1 MQDIQQNGI
10 TVDRSRGGQMEIRKA
25 VEDYLTF
32 ARKVKG
38 FSPTT
43 ITTYRSN
50 LEQFFQTAH
59 IKTLDELT
67 LDKVDAFFVQI
78 EAEGLKRNTLARY
91 SSSIRS
97 FIFYQNRNGWTQVLS
112 EHVVQTKREQVVIR
126 YVTPEEVNKL
136 LEVIPRSRDRLIV
149 LLLFTSGMRI
159 NELINITVEDIT
171 ENTIHIIR
179 KGGKHDDVV
188 IDQGVADY
196 LQLYLMMEQ
205 ITTGYIFRS
214 TTGQRIHSGAV
225 SLCLK
230 LASRKAGIKHVNP
243 HSLRHGFGTYLAESG
258 ANIYDIMKMMGHVN
272 VNVAMRYLHMSKSH
286 KVQQHA
292 IYAPKTINPLTND
305 TTSAKIPSEFWNEP

>member
-1 MQDIQQNGI
+1 
-10 TVDRSRGGQMEIRKA
+10 MEIRKA